1 MTKGELHD
9 FALGLPGATFDVK
22 WGADHVYSVGGK
34 MFAATDLAGTSLGF
48 KATDIAFEVL
58 TETGRALP
66 SKYLAR
72 AKWLTIEDLAAQDA
86 AEVADWVRTSHA
98 LVAEKLPKKTRAALG
113 IGG

>member
-1 MTKGELHD
+1 MTKDELHD
-9 FALGLPGATFDVK
+9 VAMALPGATFDVK

-34 MFAATDLAGTSLGF
+34 MFAASDIAGTSLGF

-58 TETGRALP
+58 TETGKAMP

-72 AKWLTIEDLAAQDA
+72 AKWVTIEDLAVADA
-86 AEVADWVRTSHA
+86 AEVADWVATSHR

-113 IGG
+113 LA

>member
-1 MTKGELHD
+1 MTKDELHD

-34 MFAATDLAGTSLGF
+34 MFAATDERGTTLGF

-58 TETGRALP
+58 TGTGRVLP

-72 AKWLTIEDLAAQDA
+72 AKWVTLEDLAAADP
-86 AEVADWVRTSHA
+86 AEVKDWVATSHR
-98 LVAEKLPKKTRAALG
+98 LVAEKLPKKTQAALG
-113 IGG
+113 IA

>member
-34 MFAATDLAGTSLGF
+34 MFAATEAAGTSLGF

-58 TETGRALP
+58 TESGRAAP

-72 AKWLTIEDLAAQDA
+72 AKWVMFDDLAALDD
-86 AEVADWVRTSHA
+86 AEVADWVRTSHR
-98 LVAEKLPKKTRAALG
+98 LVAEKLPRKTRLALG
-113 IGG
+113 LA

>member
-34 MFAATDLAGTSLGF
+34 MFAATDIAGEHLGF

-58 TETGRALP
+58 TESGRAEP

-72 AKWLTIEDLAAQDA
+72 AKWVTIHDLAAQDA
-86 AEVADWVRTSHA
+86 GEVADWIATSHR
-98 LVAEKLPKKTRAALG
+98 LVAGKLPKKTQAALG
-113 IGG
+113 LTA